1 MTPEQCAIFQL
12 FSHPLRLQ
20 MLTLLG
26 QRPHTLLELTD
37 KLKDPPFSATYG
49 MVCSHLQ
56 VLRGARLTETVR
68 VEEESKVIH
77 WLVPDRL
84 VDAVAALVNEARLEL
99 PRTGRKA
106 PRKKAPRQ
114 RPPGKKRS

>member
-1 MTPEQCAIFQL
+1 VTPEQCAIFQL

-49 MVCSHLQ
+49 MVCSHFQL
-56 VLRGARLTETVR
+56 LRTARLTETVR

-77 WLVPDRL
+77 WLVPDKL
-84 VDAVAALVNEARLEL
+84 VDAVAALVDEARLEL
-99 PRTGRKA
+99 PRARKRA
-106 PRKKAPRQ
+106 ARKKPAKKKVAR
-114 RPPGKKRS
+114 KKRG

>member
-49 MVCSHLQ
+49 MVCSHFQL
-56 VLRGARLTETVR
+56 LRTARLTETVR

-77 WLVPDRL
+77 WLVPDKL
-84 VDAVAALVNEARLEL
+84 VDAVAALVDEARLEL
-99 PRTGRKA
+99 PRARKRA
-106 PRKKAPRQ
+106 ARKKPAKKKVAR
-114 RPPGKKRS
+114 KKRG